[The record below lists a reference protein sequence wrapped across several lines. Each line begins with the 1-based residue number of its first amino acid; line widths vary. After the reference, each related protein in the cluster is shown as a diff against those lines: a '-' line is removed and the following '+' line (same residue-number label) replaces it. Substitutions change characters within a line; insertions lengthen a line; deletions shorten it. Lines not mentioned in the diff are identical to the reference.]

1 MNESKKK
8 DRYEDAKKFV
18 RYSDGAKMYSMGMTK
33 FQEVAKDA
41 NRQMSLS
48 MLMNRRKQ
56 IVQQLPVVLVETL
69 VVSL

>member
-1 MNESKKK
+1 MN
-8 DRYEDAKKFV
+8 
-18 RYSDGAKMYSMGMTK
+18 
-33 FQEVAKDA
+33 
-41 NRQMSLS
+41 LS